1 MSPRIIEQKG
11 PASTRVRS
19 STRIPDSGRSARGT
33 VFPLPHPLGQ
43 AAGDRVDAVAG
54 APGPAPEQARAVQGP
69 QVREVVDVVDGLDG
83 DGGADL
89 EALDVGAVADEAR
102 AAVELDDRQVE
113 RRLEAWRPWARPVSC
128 QTHSTIWA
136 RPVAASG
143 WPRAF
148 RPPEGLMGS
157 RPSRAV
163 SPSSVARPALPGGTR
178 PRSSSE
184 MSSKGVN
191 ASWTSATS
199 IRSGPKRA
207 MP

>member
-1 MSPRIIEQKG
+1 MVPGLKFSRITSALATSLRRMACPSGAFMLRVRLFLLRLTERKYVASPPENGGQPRVSSPLPGSSILITSAPMSPRIIEQKG

-89 EALDVGAVADEAR
+89 EALDIGAVTDEAR

-113 RRLEAWRPWARPVSC
+113 RRLEAGRRRV
-128 QTHSTIWA
+128 Q
-136 RPVAASG
+136 RG
-143 WPRAF
+143 
-148 RPPEGLMGS
+148 E
-157 RPSRAV
+157 
-163 SPSSVARPALPGGTR
+163 
-178 PRSSSE
+178 
-184 MSSKGVN
+184 
-191 ASWTSATS
+191 
-199 IRSGPKRA
+199 
-207 MP
+207 